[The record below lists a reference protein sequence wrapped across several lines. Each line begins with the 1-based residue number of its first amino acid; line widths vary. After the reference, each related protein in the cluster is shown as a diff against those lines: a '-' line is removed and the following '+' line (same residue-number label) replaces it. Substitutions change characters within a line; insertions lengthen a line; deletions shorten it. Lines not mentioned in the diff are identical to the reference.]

1 MGKRLYIEENFFTQE
16 DCDYLVDLYAE
27 NEKKVYQHETSFPLD
42 LSLDMRNRD
51 QNLARLITRLLQIP
65 KKLED
70 IIHLDKV
77 EIVRRPPGSHM
88 NMHTDRQDLL
98 AAMVYLN
105 DKFLGGTTTFDSFEI
120 DPVVGKLLIF
130 SNSYF
135 SHGVSPVLSGDRY
148 TLNAWFT
155 KSSIRG

>member
-70 IIHLDKV
+70 IIHLDK
-77 EIVRRPPGSHM
+77 
-88 NMHTDRQDLL
+88 
-98 AAMVYLN
+98 
-105 DKFLGGTTTFDSFEI
+105 
-120 DPVVGKLLIF
+120 
-130 SNSYF
+130 
-135 SHGVSPVLSGDRY
+135 
-148 TLNAWFT
+148 
-155 KSSIRG
+155 